1 MKNSLNIDLLDD
13 HPDQIFFVG
22 ILLIGAILITFLKAF
37 QVSPFYPILVAILL
51 ILAYCFGSYSFQ
63 RFRLPPERIG
73 DNSYYLGFLFTL
85 ISLSNAL
92 YHYGEGE
99 NAAMLIS
106 DFGVAL
112 GSTIVGVVA
121 RTVFHQLRLDVEMI
135 EEGVRESL
143 TESAMNARA
152 HIENLDSEVQLLVEE
167 LKSNLTSAIKKT
179 IETNSEISELTQQTL
194 ASLSNFSKS
203 IKSEVETLD
212 ETVRLSFSSFPK
224 RLQSTLDNINNEL
237 SAFKTPKNE
246 LESLRDAISK
256 VNAEISG
263 LSVSFNSLTKENT
276 ISIVT
281 LMTLYLRYKINK

>member
-1 MKNSLNIDLLDD
+1 
-13 HPDQIFFVG
+13 
-22 ILLIGAILITFLKAF
+22 
-37 QVSPFYPILVAILL
+37 
-51 ILAYCFGSYSFQ
+51 
-63 RFRLPPERIG
+63 
-73 DNSYYLGFLFTL
+73 
-85 ISLSNAL
+85 
-92 YHYGEGE
+92 
-99 NAAMLIS
+99 
-106 DFGVAL
+106 
-112 GSTIVGVVA
+112 
-121 RTVFHQLRLDVEMI
+121 VFHQLRLDVEMI